1 VLNLGCG
8 PGGETAGFA
17 QDGAAAVFGIDI
29 EGSRLKAAARFAAK
43 TVPGGPIMFARG
55 DGNRLPFR
63 DGTFDIVTMRDVMEH
78 LERPL
83 DALLEARRVL
93 APGGRIHLSFGPLW
107 YSPWGGHMFT
117 FIYIPWLHLLAPQ
130 RTVLGARSFFRS
142 DGART
147 YEQAGVFKMTV
158 GKFRR
163 LLDQCGM
170 DVEYLHLRATKNLR
184 LALKFPV
191 LRELMCS
198 EIACTLRK

>member
-158 GKFRR
+158 G
-163 LLDQCGM
+163 
-170 DVEYLHLRATKNLR
+170 
-184 LALKFPV
+184 
-191 LRELMCS
+191 
-198 EIACTLRK
+198 